1 MNLKDLILKTRSF
14 RRFDESVQVD
24 IKTLENLIDYARL
37 SSSGA
42 NRQPLKYLIYN
53 EPADLRICMYHIIPC
68 ICRHATPSGSDDT
81 LIL

>member
-1 MNLKDLILKTRSF
+1 MVTSFVELYFDFIWMSSLELLVITWRRLYVWHILLVF
-14 RRFDESVQVD
+14 HAEV
-24 IKTLENLIDYARL
+24 
-37 SSSGA
+37 
-42 NRQPLKYLIYN
+42 YN